1 MRRVGL
7 TGNIASGKS
16 SVARLFAELGARV
29 VDADVLAREAVAPG
43 TTALAAIVARFGEDV
58 LQPDGTLDR
67 AALRGI
73 VFRDAAARADLNA
86 IVHPEVGR
94 LRSERAA
101 QAAAEGVTVLID
113 EIPLLFEAGLAD
125 QFDAIVFVD
134 ADESV
139 RLARLMHDR
148 GLPEADARAMMTA
161 QADAAP
167 KRARATWVIRN
178 DGTREALVHQV
189 HDVWRALLARDRP
202 DPISPDGAPPVSNIP
217 ADLRYTKEHE
227 YVKSTADDGVVLVG
241 ITDYA
246 QGELGDI
253 VYVDLPKPGAR
264 FNAHDVFGTVEA
276 VKAVS
281 ELFMPV
287 TGEVVEINAALDGE
301 PALVNNDP
309 YGGGWMIKVKLDA
322 GGDAGLM
329 SAAEYQALVG

>member
-1 MRRVGL
+1 MIRLGL

-16 SVARLFAELGARV
+16 SVARLLAAHGARV
-29 VDADVLAREAVAPG
+29 LDADQLARDAVAPG
-43 TTALAAIVARFGEDV
+43 TPTLAAIVARFGAEV
-58 LQPDGTLDR
+58 LRADGALDR
-67 AALRGI
+67 GALRRRVFGDPAAL
-73 VFRDAAARADLNA
+73 AALNA

-94 LRSERAA
+94 RRA
-101 QAAAEGVTVLID
+101 QAAALAEADGVTVLVD

-125 QFDAIVFVD
+125 QFDAILFVD
-134 ADESV
+134 APAAV
-139 RLARLMHDR
+139 RLSRLMHDR
-148 GLPEADARAMMTA
+148 GLPEADARAMMSS
-161 QADAAP
+161 QADVAP
-167 KRARATWVIRN
+167 KRARATWIIEN
-178 DGTREALVHQV
+178 DGSRDALARQV
-189 HDVWRALLARDRP
+189 HDVWRALLARFRP

-227 YVKSTADDGVVLVG
+227 YVKTTAEDGVVLVG

-287 TGEVVEINAALDGE
+287 TGEVVEINGALDGE
-301 PALVNNDP
+301 PA
-309 YGGGWMIKVKLDA
+309 
-322 GGDAGLM
+322 
-329 SAAEYQALVG
+329 